1 VRLAEGLDGAVVCG
15 STPLAEYARSE
26 LALAGAR
33 PRRDRVTGRDALTP
47 SELRVVRLAVGG
59 RSNREIAEQL
69 WVTLKTVETHLSRA
83 YRKLGI
89 KTRQELEEALSE
101 AVPRDDAND
110 QGGNPDAALL
120 DRG

>member
-1 VRLAEGLDGAVVCG
+1 M
-15 STPLAEYARSE
+15 
-26 LALAGAR
+26 
-33 PRRDRVTGRDALTP
+33 TGRDALTP
-47 SELRVVRLAVGG
+47 SELRVVRLAVAG

-89 KTRQELEEALSE
+89 KTRQQLEEALSE
-101 AVPRDDAND
+101 AVPRDHAND
-110 QGGNPDAALL
+110 QGGNPDAAVF